1 MNHISVVIITFNEE
15 RNIKRCLDS
24 IVDVADE
31 IVVIDSFSTDNT
43 QEICNKYSVKFI
55 ESEWKGYSESKNFGI
70 EQTSHSYILS
80 IDADEELSEKLK
92 KSILKEKS
100 KGLSGAYSFNRLSNY
115 CGKWIRHGD
124 WYPDRK
130 MRLWN
135 KADGIWVG
143 EIHEKTALN
152 KEVKI
157 KHIKGD
163 LHHYSYYN
171 ISEHI
176 QQVDK
181 YSSLSA
187 QTLFDKNKKAG
198 FIKLVFSPLIQFNSG
213 YFLRLGFLDGFS
225 GLTIA
230 VITAFGTF
238 LKYAKLKELYQE
250 F

>member
-1 MNHISVVIITFNEE
+1 MNLISVVIITLNEE

-24 IVDVADE
+24 IIDVADE
-31 IVVIDSFSTDNT
+31 IIVIDSFSTDST
-43 QEICNKYSVKFI
+43 REICNKYPVKFI
-55 ESEWKGYSESKNFGI
+55 ESEWKGYSGSKNFGI

-92 KSILKEKS
+92 ESILKKKS
-100 KGLSGAYSFNRLSNY
+100 IGLSGAYSFNRLSNY

-143 EIHEKTALN
+143 DIHEKTALK
-152 KEVKI
+152 KEVKV
-157 KHIKGD
+157 KHLKGD
-163 LHHYSYYN
+163 LNHYSYYN

-176 QQVDK
+176 LQINK

-187 QTLFDKNKKAG
+187 KALFEKNKNAN
-198 FIKLVFSPLIQFNSG
+198 FIKLRISPLIQFNRS
-213 YFLRLGFLDGFS
+213 YFLKLGFLDGFS
-225 GLTIA
+225 GLAIA

-238 LKYAKLKELYQE
+238 LKYAKLREKY
-250 F
+250 